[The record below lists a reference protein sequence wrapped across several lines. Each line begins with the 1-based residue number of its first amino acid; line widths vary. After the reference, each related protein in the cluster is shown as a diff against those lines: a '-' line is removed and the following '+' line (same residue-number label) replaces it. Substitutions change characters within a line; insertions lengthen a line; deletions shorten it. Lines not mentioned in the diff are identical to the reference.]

1 MGIVV
6 RQSVLTS
13 IISYV
18 GIVVGYVNLLYLYP
32 KFLNLQQIGL
42 SRTIQDAAI
51 LMTPFATF
59 GLAQSI
65 VRFLPQLSD
74 DKKKAGNFFGFILFL
89 SLVTYGIFLLVFF
102 LLKNEI
108 ILLFASKASDVIDYI
123 GLILWLTFF
132 LLGLTLLEQY
142 ARSLLKAAFPA
153 FLREVVLRI
162 LQSALVFMYFSK
174 LISFDQFLLLSVLIY
189 TLLLASLVLYLLSLG
204 HFRLSFA
211 WNTIPRDRV
220 KEILVFSSLSFI
232 GTSSM
237 ILVGKMDSVMV
248 AAMLGLESNA
258 LYTTAFYMATVI
270 EIPKRALS
278 TIASPLIAKSFG
290 KNDLKEIQELYRK
303 TSINQFIIGAL
314 LLVGVLSNFS
324 NIFDLMPKGDLYRAA
339 QYVVMIVGFGKL
351 IDMAFGPSSEII
363 GLSKHYWFNLVVISL
378 LAATTIT
385 ANYVLIPS
393 MGINGAA
400 FGSLIALALYNIV
413 KFVFIWYKLGLQ
425 PFSIAT
431 IKVMAITTITLLI
444 GLYLPKLSNTFIDIG
459 YRSTMVTVTYGSL
472 ILWSKS
478 SDDVGKIFK
487 LVIEKIGF
495 EITPRKKK

>member
-13 IISYV
+13 IISYI
-18 GIVVGYVNLLYLYP
+18 GIIVGYVNLLYLYP
-32 KFLNLQQIGL
+32 KFLDLEQVGL
-42 SRTIQDAAI
+42 LRTIQDAAI

-74 DKKKAGNFFGFILFL
+74 DKKQAGNFFSFVLFL
-89 SLVTYGIFLLVFF
+89 SLITYGIFLIVFF
-102 LLKNEI
+102 ILKNEI
-108 ILLFASKASDVIDYI
+108 ISLFIAKAGDVVEYI

-132 LLGLTLLEQY
+132 LLGITLLEQY

-153 FLREVVLRI
+153 FLREVGLRVL
-162 LQSALVFMYFSK
+162 QGALVFMYFSK

-189 TLLLASLVLYLLSLG
+189 TILLVLLIFYLLSLG
-204 HFRLSFA
+204 HFRLSLA
-211 WNTIPRDRV
+211 WNTIPRERI
-220 KEILVFSSLSFI
+220 KEILVFSSLSFV

-290 KNDLKEIQELYRK
+290 KNDLNEILMLYRK

-314 LLVGVLSNFS
+314 LLVGVLCNFS
-324 NIFDLMPKGDLYRAA
+324 NIFDLMPKGDAFRSA
-339 QYVVMIVGFGKL
+339 QYVVVIVGFGKL

-363 GLSKHYWFNLVVISL
+363 GLSKHYWFNLVVITL

-385 ANYVLIPS
+385 ANYLLIPS

-400 FGSLIALALYNIV
+400 FGSLIALVIYNVV
-413 KFVFIWYKLGLQ
+413 KFAFIWFKLSLQ
-425 PFSIAT
+425 PFSTAT
-431 IKVMAITTITLLI
+431 FKVMIITGLVLLI
-444 GLYLPKLSNTFIDIG
+444 GLYLPKFSNALIDIA
-459 YRSTMVTVTYGSL
+459 YRSTIVTIVYGSL

-478 SDDVGKIFK
+478 SDDVEKIFRMLLGKIRLK
-487 LVIEKIGF
+487 
-495 EITPRKKK
+495 